1 LSDAEF
7 DRFLN
12 AARELAPLLDEA
24 GLVRARAA
32 FHELER
38 QATARLLPRGGPDA
52 WPGRFGILGQ
62 CAPLLAVFERIDRFA
77 RSDLPVVIHGE
88 SGTGKELVARALH
101 QQSQRARQAYVL
113 ENCAA
118 IPETLLESILF
129 GHVKGAFTGAH
140 RDSPGHFVS
149 ADGGTLFLDEVGDMS
164 PGMQVKLLRVLE
176 TGEVRPVGGTAVKR
190 VDVRVLTASNKDL
203 AAMMGRREFREDLF
217 HRLHVLVI
225 ELPALRER
233 GDDIWLLACFFAAKT
248 AAELGRPITLLPEIK
263 APLLAARWPGNV
275 RQLENEIRRA
285 AALSDTGSLGP
296 SDLSPNL

>member
-1 LSDAEF
+1 MSDAAIE
-7 DRFLN
+7 RFEA
-12 AARELAPLLDEA
+12 AARELGPLLDEA
-24 GLVRARAA
+24 GLTRARAA
-32 FHELER
+32 FRALER
-38 QATARLLPRGGPDA
+38 AAAQRILPAGGPDGL
-52 WPGRFGILGQ
+52 PGRFGILGECPAMQ
-62 CAPLLAVFERIDRFA
+62 SVFERIDRFA
-77 RSDLPVVIHGE
+77 CSDLPVVIHGE

-101 QQSQRARQAYVL
+101 TQSRRLHKPYVL

-176 TGEVRPVGGTAVKR
+176 SGEVRPVGGTGVKR

-203 AAMMGRREFREDLF
+203 KAMVGRREFREDLF
-217 HRLHVLVI
+217 HRLHVLVV
-225 ELPALRER
+225 ELPPLRER
-233 GDDIWLLACFFAAKT
+233 GADAWLLARFFAQRT
-248 AAELGRPITLLPEIK
+248 AADLHRPITILPE
-263 APLLAARWPGNV
+263 ARERVLAGRWPGNV

-285 AALSDTGSLGP
+285 AALSDSGTIGP
-296 SDLSPNL
+296 DDLSPVL